1 MRGPGSSPA
10 RVRRRV
16 DGAIDARRTAS
27 HDPRIP
33 TKRPSRGVLPPW
45 RFSLPPAAAQKVNC
59 LEGAREA
66 PLEGSLLPRQKRMGD
81 GSPAPTRPA
90 GQGTAP
96 DDTPPVPV
104 PSSVRPSA
112 VHLPPVG
119 EGSLPGEKVL
129 RNIPNSPSIR
139 RSVRAVHLPPRG
151 GRLSC
156 EGLKRHFRQRRRLL
170 PVCPAG
176 RAKKQETA
184 PRRRRKKISLPE
196 NKCRRPRL

>member
-33 TKRPSRGVLPPW
+33 TKRPSRGILPPR
-45 RFSLPPAAAQKVNC
+45 RFSFDWRSVKKTCRGQVFSAAPAELISAGGNHAGAVN
-59 LEGAREA
+59 GG
-66 PLEGSLLPRQKRMGD
+66 GSSAGIPR
-81 GSPAPTRPA
+81 PPA
-90 GQGTAP
+90 GQWQRSRYATAP
-96 DDTPPVPV
+96 GPLIHP
-104 PSSVRPSA
+104 
-112 VHLPPVG
+112 
-119 EGSLPGEKVL
+119 
-129 RNIPNSPSIR
+129 
-139 RSVRAVHLPPRG
+139 SVRAVHLPPRG

-156 EGLKRHFRQRRRLL
+156 EGLKRHFRQRRRLI

-176 RAKKQETA
+176 RAKKQKTA

-196 NKCRRPRL
+196 NKCRRLRL